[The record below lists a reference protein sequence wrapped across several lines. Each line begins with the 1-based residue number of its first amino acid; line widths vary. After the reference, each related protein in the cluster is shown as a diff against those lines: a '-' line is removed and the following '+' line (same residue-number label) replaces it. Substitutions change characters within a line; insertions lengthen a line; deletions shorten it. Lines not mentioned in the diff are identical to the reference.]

1 MNVIAILDVG
11 KTNKKLLLFDE
22 QYRVVWERSVT
33 FDSATD
39 EDGESCED
47 LGRLTSWIRESL
59 TTASALPDFRIRA
72 VNFSAY
78 GASFV
83 HLGEDG
89 QPVSPLYNY
98 LKAYPETLRKK
109 FYKSYGG
116 EVTFS
121 MLTASPVLGSL
132 NSGMQLYRIKHQL
145 PDLYAS
151 IHCSLH
157 LPQYLSYLLTGKVFS
172 EITSIGCHTN
182 LWNFAQKHY
191 HEWVYREGIIDKLAP
206 IVPSTS
212 VQPLAGGIATEIA
225 GGGPRSIASGR
236 AAKIVVGVGLH
247 DSSASMIPYLES
259 FREPFVLIST
269 GTWCITM
276 NPFSDA
282 PLTVAELQQDCLCY
296 MSYVGRPV
304 KAARLFAGHDHEQQV
319 KRLAEHFHVSPAF
332 AATVAFDQAC
342 VAGLREREEQ
352 AARPQTAAP
361 GAVGGPGSA
370 GSPKVRRGA
379 TAGGKAGAGK
389 RDGKVAYPLKAS
401 VFGERELAAFDSFEQ
416 AYHRLMMD
424 IMEQQVTSTRLV
436 LHDTGV
442 RRIFVDGG
450 FGRNEVYMH
459 LLAAAFPDMEVFA
472 ASIPQATAMGA
483 ALAIHSHWNKRILPG
498 DIIELKYYK

>member
-22 QYRVVWERSVT
+22 QYKVVWERSMA
-33 FDSATD
+33 FDNAVD

-47 LGRLTSWIRESL
+47 LRQLTSWVGESL
-59 TTASALPDFRIRA
+59 TMASALADIHIRA

-89 QPVSPLYNY
+89 QPVAPLYNY
-98 LKAYPETLRKK
+98 LKAYPEALRKK

-145 PDLYAS
+145 PELYDR

-157 LPQYLSYLLTGKVFS
+157 LPQYLSYLLTGKTFS
-172 EITSIGCHTN
+172 DITSIGCHTN
-182 LWNFAQKHY
+182 LWNFAQQQY

-212 VQPLAGGIATEIA
+212 VQPLAPGGGTVSVVGGSMAEGA
-225 GGGPRSIASGR
+225 GGGGGVIVGSGATPVIAG
-236 AAKIVVGVGLH
+236 IGLH
-247 DSSASMIPYLES
+247 DSSASIIPYLES

-276 NPFSDA
+276 NPFNDE

-296 MSYVGRPV
+296 MSYLGRPV
-304 KAARLFAGHDHEQQV
+304 KAARLFAGHEHEQQV
-319 KRLAEHFHVSPAF
+319 KRLADHFHVSPAF
-332 AATVAFDQAC
+332 ATTVAFDPAC
-342 VAGLREREEQ
+342 VAGLREKEE
-352 AARPQTAAP
+352 QTAA
-361 GAVGGPGSA
+361 S
-370 GSPKVRRGA
+370 
-379 TAGGKAGAGK
+379 AGAGGAK
-389 RDGKVAYPLKAS
+389 VREGGRVGKMHGASRAGRGGKVAAALKAS
-401 VFGERELAAFDSFEQ
+401 VFGKRELAAFDSFEQ
-416 AYHRLMMD
+416 AYHQLMMD
-424 IMEQQVTSTRLV
+424 IMEQQVASTRLV
-436 LHDTGV
+436 LHGADV
-442 RRIFVDGG
+442 RRVFVDGG
-450 FGRNEVYMH
+450 FGRNPVYMH